1 MTSDGD
7 TVPEPLAG
15 LPQTSTRDPD
25 ATRGALEAW
34 LATALPAGAEPTVTS
49 LDAPSTNGM
58 SSETV
63 LLDAS
68 WNDDGV
74 RREHALVVRIAPDP
88 ANVPVFP
95 EYDLDRQAQTMRVV
109 REHCDVPIPKVLWSE
124 RDPSVLGSPFFVMER
139 INGIVPPDILPY
151 NMVSWVTEA
160 SPDELRRMQDAT
172 VSALARLHRI
182 DRPEERFAFLPG
194 ADGDRSPLTRHVDEQ
209 REYYEWVVADGGRSP
224 LIERSFEWLDAHWPA
239 EEGPTV
245 LSWGDSRIGNVLYR
259 DFAPVAVLDW
269 EMASLGPAELDVG
282 WLITLHA
289 FFEDVATT
297 YGLPGLPDF
306 LRCDDVVA
314 TYESLTGYAPRDLDF
329 YNAYASTRH
338 AIIMSRI
345 GRRAMHFGEAEM
357 PADIDDLIPHRAM
370 LERMLAGDSGRAA
383 GA

>member
-1 MTSDGD
+1 MTLDE
-7 TVPEPLAG
+7 VPETLTG
-15 LPQTSTRDPD
+15 LPQTSTRDP
-25 ATRGALEAW
+25 AETSTALEAW
-34 LATALPAGAEPTVTS
+34 LARALPDGADPTIVS

-68 WNDDGV
+68 WIEGGE

-109 REHCDVPIPKVLWSE
+109 REHCDVPIPTVLWSE
-124 RDPSVLGSPFFVMER
+124 PDPGVLGSPFFVMER
-139 INGIVPPDILPY
+139 IDGVVPPDILPY
-151 NMVSWVTEA
+151 NMMSWLLDG
-160 SPDELRRMQDAT
+160 SDEERRRLQDST
-172 VSALARLHRI
+172 VSALARLHMI
-182 DRPEERFAFLPG
+182 DRPAQRFPFLPG

-209 REYYEWVVADGGRSP
+209 RAYYEWVVADGGRSP
-224 LIERSFEWLDAHWPA
+224 LIERSFDWLDAHWPV

-245 LSWGDSRIGNVLYR
+245 LSWGDSRIGNVLCR
-259 DFAPVAVLDW
+259 DFEPVAILDW

-289 FFEDVATT
+289 FFQDVATT
-297 YGLPGLPDF
+297 YAMPGLPDF
-306 LRCDDVVA
+306 LRSADVVA
-314 TYESLTGYAPRDLDF
+314 AYEAITGYTPRDLDF

-345 GRRAMHFGEAEM
+345 GRRAIHFGEVEM
-357 PADIDDLIPHRAM
+357 PADIDELIPHRAM
-370 LERMLAGDSGRAA
+370 LERMIA
-383 GA
+383 